1 MDLKMEEQMMAMRGA
16 KETWYAAATIANSL
30 VLTIMTKMTAAKDQF
45 LVKVGVN
52 GRRGANVLSLVG

>member
-1 MDLKMEEQMMAMRGA
+1 MTVMDLKMEEQMMAMRGA

-45 LVKVGVN
+45 LVKV
-52 GRRGANVLSLVG
+52 